1 MANPPAKK
9 PQKTVFEATASPM
22 TAGLK
27 GHCPRCGEGK
37 LFNGFLA
44 LGDECGNCGLKYDFA
59 DSADG
64 PAVFIMFIVGFIVV
78 GLAMWVE
85 FTYEPPIWLHLVMWF
100 SLTGVLSLLLA
111 RPLKGLMIAL
121 QYHHRAEE
129 GRLEK

>member
-1 MANPPAKK
+1 MADSSAE
-9 PQKTVFEATASPM
+9 KTSPV

-37 LFNGFLA
+37 LFDGFLA
-44 LGDECGNCGLKYDFA
+44 LGDKCDHCGLSYDFA
-59 DSADG
+59 DAADG

-78 GLAMWVE
+78 GLALWVE

-111 RPLKGLMIAL
+111 RPLKGLMIGL

>member
-1 MANPPAKK
+1 MANPPAE
-9 PQKTVFEATASPM
+9 KTSPVVS
-22 TAGLK
+22 GLK
-27 GHCPRCGEGK
+27 GRCPRCGEGK
-37 LFNGFLA
+37 LFDGFLA
-44 LGDECGNCGLKYDFA
+44 IGDKCDHCGLKYDFA

-111 RPLKGLMIAL
+111 RPLKGAMIAL
-121 QYHHRAEE
+121 QFQHRAEE

>member
-1 MANPPAKK
+1 MANQRPDDTPHRR
-9 PQKTVFEATASPM
+9 ASPLS
-22 TAGLK
+22 AGIR
-27 GHCPRCGEGK
+27 GRCPRCGGGR

-44 LGDECGNCGLKYDFA
+44 LDDACGDCGLNYDFA
-59 DSADG
+59 DSGDG

-85 FTYEPPIWLHLVMWF
+85 FTYEPPIWLHLVVWS
-100 SLTGVLSLLLA
+100 SLTVILSLLLA

-121 QYHHRAEE
+121 QYHHKAEE

>member
-1 MANPPAKK
+1 MSHRPGDAPSPA
-9 PQKTVFEATASPM
+9 A
-22 TAGLK
+22 AGFK
-27 GHCPRCGEGK
+27 GRCPRCGEGR
-37 LFNGFLA
+37 LFKGFLS
-44 LGDECGNCGLKYDFA
+44 LEEKCDHCGLAYDFA

-78 GLAMWVE
+78 GLALWVE

-100 SLTGVLSLLLA
+100 SLTGILSLLLA
-111 RPLKGLMIAL
+111 RPLKGIMIAL